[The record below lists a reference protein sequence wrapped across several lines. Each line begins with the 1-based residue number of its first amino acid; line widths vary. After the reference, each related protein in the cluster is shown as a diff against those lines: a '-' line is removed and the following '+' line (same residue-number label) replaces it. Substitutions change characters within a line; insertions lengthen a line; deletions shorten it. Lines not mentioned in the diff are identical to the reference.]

1 MGSDK
6 IMATI
11 DLARQLV
18 FVLLKGEP
26 HLTTEIIRAKCN
38 SVLSMLKDQKGYEP
52 VDIEYLIRDIESRC
66 EIWKGRATILKDNQK
81 DHIVWLPDKK
91 SKIDWKFWYRYQRY
105 LLEAKNIPEPSIT
118 KIDDFTDRILELLE
132 DPHREGE
139 WDRRGMVV
147 GQVQSG
153 KTSNYTGLICKAA
166 DAGYKLIIVLAGM
179 HKSLRSQT
187 QLRLDE
193 GFLGFDTRQ
202 ARKFDKENMRIG
214 VGDLPGEEFI
224 TVHSLTSSEDN
235 GDFNKKVAQQV
246 GVLPGGADPVIL
258 VVKKQK
264 SVLSNLINWATSV
277 RGQTDPQTGKTVVR
291 NIPLLVIDDEADNAS
306 VNTKL
311 IPVDEDNQPLPDY
324 EVSAINGKIR
334 ELLHH
339 FEKSAYVGYT
349 ATPFA
354 NIFIFPESETS
365 THGEDLF
372 PRDFIIN
379 LPPPPN
385 YIGPSQIFGF
395 VTDEELE
402 TGKEVDLG
410 LPIIRV
416 VTDYQQK
423 IPDTH
428 SKDFVP
434 KDLPD
439 SLKEAI
445 KIFIISSAARKA
457 RGETKSHNS
466 MLVHVTRYTAVQAKL
481 ADLIHQ
487 EVISLRRCLEYE
499 KANSRSG
506 IYKEMETLW
515 NADFI
520 PTFQEISTRVKDPL
534 LTTVSWE
541 MVKAN
546 LFDASARIR
555 IMKINGTA
563 KDVLDYKD
571 HPEGISVI
579 AVGGDKLSRGLT
591 LEGLTVSYYLR
602 ASRMYD
608 TLMQMG
614 RWFGF
619 RPGYIDLCRLY
630 TSQELV
636 EWYRFINLA
645 SEELRSEFDFMASMS
660 ATPREFGL
668 RVRTHPDGLRITA
681 VNKMRSG
688 TEMDL
693 SFSNSVEQT
702 VFFQKIKTIQESNLH
717 LIEKLIQQL
726 GHESGTLDATP
737 YWTSVPSEVILQ
749 LIDDFHFM
757 DSSKTLKPGLI
768 RQYIEKQNTKKELTS
783 WTIAL
788 VNKQNAEHFYDF
800 GKYQIG
806 LTERNPVDPN
816 NNDVY
821 AIKKGQ
827 IISPKHELID
837 LSETEKQMALNAM
850 RSDPGQQGKDL
861 SKISIPSG
869 PYIRKVRSPT
879 KGLLLIYP
887 LDPTKIYLE
896 NPVIGLAF
904 SFPFSENALTV
915 RYKVNTVYNWEQE
928 FEN

>member
-1 MGSDK
+1 
-6 IMATI
+6 MATI

-18 FVLLKGEP
+18 LVMLKGETHP
-26 HLTTEIIRAKCN
+26 TSEIIRQK
-38 SVLSMLKDQKGYEP
+38 VTLVVSMLSQQNNSEP
-52 VDIEYLIRDIESRC
+52 IDIEYLIRDIESKC
-66 EIWKGRATILKDNQK
+66 EVWKGRATVLKDNQK
-81 DHIVWLPDKK
+81 DHVIWLPSNK
-91 SKIDWKFWYRYQRY
+91 SQIKWRFWRRYQRY
-105 LLEAKNIPEPSIT
+105 LLEAKSIPESSIGR
-118 KIDDFTDRILELLE
+118 IDDFTDRVLELLE
-132 DPHREGE
+132 NPLREGE

-187 QLRLDE
+187 QIRLDE

-202 ARKFDKENMRIG
+202 ARKFDKENLRTG

-235 GDFNKKVAQQV
+235 GDFSKKVAQQV

-264 SVLSNLINWATSV
+264 SVLSNLINWAISV
-277 RGQTDPQTGKTVVR
+277 RGQKDPQTGKTVVR

-311 IPVDEDNQPLPDY
+311 IPVDEDNQPLADY
-324 EVSAINGKIR
+324 DVSAINGKIR

-354 NIFIFPESETS
+354 NIFIFPESETA

-385 YIGPSQIFGF
+385 YIGPTQIFGIAP
-395 VTDEELE
+395 DEDPE
-402 TGKEVDLG
+402 TEPEQG

-416 VTDYQQK
+416 VNDYPQK
-423 IPDTH
+423 IPDSH

-434 KDLPD
+434 KEIPE
-439 SLKEAI
+439 SLKEAL
-445 KIFIISSAARKA
+445 KSFIISCAARKS
-457 RGETKSHNS
+457 RGEKTCHNS
-466 MLVHVTRYTAVQAKL
+466 MLVHITRYTAVQSKL
-481 ADLIHQ
+481 ADIINQELISQ
-487 EVISLRRCLEYE
+487 RRRLEYE
-499 KANSRSG
+499 NPESETS
-506 IYKEMETLW
+506 IYHEMETIW

-520 PTFQEISTRVKDPL
+520 PTTQEIMSRIHDPL
-534 LTTVSWE
+534 LIPVTWDS
-541 MVKAN
+541 VKSN
-546 LFDASARIR
+546 LFDAASRIR
-555 IMKINGTA
+555 IKTINGTA
-563 KDVLDYKD
+563 KDALDYKD
-571 HPEGISVI
+571 NPEGISVI
-579 AVGGDKLSRGLT
+579 AIGGDKLSRGLT

-636 EWYRFINLA
+636 DWYRFINIA
-645 SEELRSEFDFMASMS
+645 SEELRTEFDFMSSMD
-660 ATPREFGL
+660 ATPKDYGL
-668 RVRTHPDGLRITA
+668 RVRTHPDGLKITA

-693 SFSNSVEQT
+693 SFSNSIEQT
-702 VFFQKIKTIQESNLH
+702 VFFQKDNAIQGQNLH
-717 LIEKLIQQL
+717 LIEKMIQQL
-726 GHESGTLDATP
+726 GPETGKTEGTP
-737 YWTSVPSEVILQ
+737 YWTDVSSSLILE
-749 LIDDFHFM
+749 LIEGFQFKE
-757 DSSKTLKPGLI
+757 SSKTLRHGLI
-768 RQYIEKQNTKKELTS
+768 KQYIENQNARHELTS
-783 WTIAL
+783 WTVGLIH
-788 VNKQNAEHFYDF
+788 KKNATKFHEF
-800 GKYQIG
+800 GAFRIG
-806 LTERNPVDPN
+806 LTERNPVDRDN
-816 NNDVY
+816 TEIY

-837 LSETEKQMALNAM
+837 LSDVERQEALSAM
-850 RSDPGQQGKDL
+850 FTDPEQQGNDL
-861 SKISIPSG
+861 LKISIPSG
-869 PYIRKVRSPT
+869 PYIRSTRPPT
-879 KGLLLIYP
+879 RGLLLIYP
-887 LDPTKIYLE
+887 LDPR
-896 NPVIGLAF
+896 PVHLDTPIMGLAF
-904 SFPFSENALTV
+904 SFPRSENATTV
-915 RYKVNTVYNWEQE
+915 RYKVNNIYWEQE
-928 FEN
+928 FASQ